1 MRIYSDPYDM
11 RDEYIKVLLG
21 NTTIEEFGE
30 IYSGHKMDTDEL
42 SWFTALME
50 SQAARQ
56 KMFTSCGWFFDELN
70 RIEPRNNIGYAAQVT
85 VLLELAS
92 HRELAVEM
100 ASKLKD
106 VKSTRYNV
114 NGYDVF
120 MEYYERGRKN
130 IKKDL
135 RYNK

>member
-1 MRIYSDPYDM
+1 M
-11 RDEYIKVLLG
+11 
-21 NTTIEEFGE
+21 
-30 IYSGHKMDTDEL
+30 
-42 SWFTALME
+42 
-50 SQAARQ
+50 
-56 KMFTSCGWFFDELN
+56 
-70 RIEPRNNIGYAAQVT
+70 
-85 VLLELAS
+85 AS